1 MKTIKALI
9 AATVLLIG
17 AAALAHAFL
26 QRQTAHRIGIAS
38 PSGIDALEEVSFGGV
53 PQWIQIRG
61 WDRRKPLLLFL
72 HGGPGF
78 PQMPFAHQNAAL
90 EKNFVVVQW
99 DQRGAGKSFSKSLE
113 GDALKI
119 EQFVSDTHE
128 LVELLLKRF
137 VAPKCYLVAHSWG
150 SILGANIVSKH
161 PELFYAYI
169 GIGQVAS
176 PYESQ
181 QVRYR
186 FAFGAAERAHDE
198 QATRALRAA
207 GAPPYP
213 DFARADELERWVQHY
228 SRRRHVPLGRGRFT
242 WLAVNS
248 PAYSWA
254 DLVRIPL
261 GERFSVAHLWRESF
275 YDVNLFEQVPSLE
288 VPVFFFIGRHDTV
301 VTPDV
306 TERYFNALE
315 APRGKQM
322 IWFEESGHW
331 PHFEEPRVYRES
343 LARVLQQTNPSAVK

>member
-17 AAALAHAFL
+17 AAALARAFL

-38 PSGIDALEEVSFGGV
+38 PSGIDALEEVSLGGV

-99 DQRGAGKSFSKSLE
+99 DQRGAGKSFSRSLE

-137 VAPKCYLVAHSWG
+137 GTPKCFLVAHSWG
-150 SILGANIVSKH
+150 TIVGALTVSRY
-161 PELFYAYI
+161 PELFHAYV

-176 PYESQ
+176 IPKSQ
-181 QVRYR
+181 QVRYH
-186 FAFGAAERAHDE
+186 FALGSAESDGNAKAIRE
-198 QATRALRAA
+198 LRAI
-207 GAPPYP
+207 GIPPYG
-213 DFARADELERWVQHY
+213 DFENADRLEAWVLHY
-228 SRRRHVPLGRGRFT
+228 SKREHQPLARSRFIG
-242 WLAVNS
+242 LAFAS
-248 PAYSWA
+248 PIYSWA

-261 GERFSVAHLWRESF
+261 GARFSFARLWRESF
-275 YDVNLFEQVPSLE
+275 YNIDLFHQVPRMD
-288 VPVFFFIGRHDTV
+288 VPVFFFEGRYDTV
-301 VTPDV
+301 VTAEV
-306 TERYFNALE
+306 TENYFRSLD

-322 IWFEESGHW
+322 IWFEKSGHW
-331 PHFEEPRVYRES
+331 PHFEEPQKYRAT
-343 LARVLQQTNPSAVK
+343 LVGTVLGRRD